1 MKHNI
6 IRFKKIKKTINDI
19 IEDEIYKID
28 EFYY

>member
-6 IRFKKIKKTINDI
+6 IRFKKIKKKINDI

-28 EFYY
+28 DFYY